1 MAMSSSERL
10 RLRLAAT
17 TKIISHTPIKDS
29 SLLTAINRYKNTT
42 IPTKKQSDG
51 QQLIY
56 SSEVVGAARAGCAIC
71 AAPRATTVTIEC
83 CPILP
88 DAEPKALAL
97 QGKQFGCCPYQ
108 GGRPPESECCNTPGN
123 TNTWWANDI
132 PSGYRGIL
140 PSCHTCPP
148 PPDPCVI
155 PSPCDDC

>member
-42 IPTKKQSDG
+42 IPTTKQSDG
-51 QQLIY
+51 QQLSY

-71 AAPRATTVTIEC
+71 ATPRVPLTPIEC

-88 DAEPKALAL
+88 DASPKALAL
-97 QGKQFGCCPYQ
+97 QGKLGCCGYQ
-108 GGRPPESECCNTPGN
+108 GGRAPEPVCCNTPGN
-123 TNTWWANDI
+123 VNTWWANDI
-132 PSGYRGIL
+132 PSGYRGTL
-140 PSCHTCPP
+140 PSCRSCPP
-148 PPDPCVI
+148 PPDPCAI
-155 PSPCDDC
+155 SSPCDNC